1 MMQRR
6 DWLGSRP
13 VRRNLMLLFLPWM
26 LLILLLTVLLY
37 ERLLDARLAPL
48 LREQQYVLSEGL
60 GILNRQL
67 ANLLGHQQ
75 FLIQQ
80 PVLARALENPG
91 TSNRQALGRLFLEFS
106 ASTGGYDQ
114 IRWLDEQGNERV
126 RVDMTEDGAQLR
138 PDEHLQNMADA
149 YYFVEAMSLPAGGR
163 YLSRFDLQQVFG
175 VLQQPLKP
183 TLRVASPLFDQ
194 QGGRRGVLVLN
205 YLGAGLLK
213 RLGEVAADYAGSL
226 SLVDHE
232 GYWMLAPDPQDAW
245 GLMRG
250 RADATLASRNRSSWL
265 RMQQE
270 PSGVFSDADGLW
282 AYSRFDPYDQSR
294 LDNREGQWMLVAH
307 VPAPLV
313 RTLEGQIFWQVLA
326 LCVGMLALG
335 AFVVIRLGRSEYQ
348 HDCVQQDLL
357 GSQRALLRSNEALRE
372 TVEQLQRT
380 KGALLQAEKLSSLGT
395 LVAGVAHELNTPIG
409 AASVTASTL
418 QAAVQRARKTGQVDD
433 IGHFLGRSE
442 AGLSIVIDNLARMA
456 LLTQAFKRLASD
468 RASTERRQFDL
479 VALVQEVLVILA
491 PRLRQGDYQVCV
503 HAPDQLWLD
512 SYPGPISQVLQN
524 LIENALV
531 HAFEGREQG
540 VISVRLSRDEA
551 AHHCVIEVEDDGC
564 GMEEGVLAHIF
575 DPFFTTR
582 RGRGGTGLGL
592 HITHQ
597 LAVDILGAQLQ
608 VRSTPGVGSC
618 FRLVLA
624 LA

>member
-1 MMQRR
+1 MQWR

-13 VRRNLMLLFLPWM
+13 VRRNLMQLFVPWL

-48 LREQQYVLSEGL
+48 LREQQNVLSEGL
-60 GILNRQL
+60 GILNRQM
-67 ANLLGHQQ
+67 ATLLGNQQ

-80 PVLARALENPG
+80 PVLARVLENPG
-91 TSNRQALGRLFLEFS
+91 AASRQALGRLFLEFS
-106 ASTGGYDQ
+106 SSAGGYEQ
-114 IRWLDEQGNERV
+114 IRWLDEKGNERV
-126 RVDMTEDGAQLR
+126 RVDLAPDGARLQ
-138 PDEHLQNMADA
+138 PDQHLQNVADA
-149 YYFVEAMSLPAGGR
+149 YYFVEAMNLPAGGR
-163 YLSRFDLQQVFG
+163 YLSHFGLHQPPG

-183 TLRVASPLFDQ
+183 TLHVASPLFDQ
-194 QGGRRGVLVLN
+194 HGERRGVLVLN
-205 YLGAGLLK
+205 YLGAGLLE
-213 RLGEVAADYAGSL
+213 RLGETADDYAGSL

-232 GYWMLAPDPQDAW
+232 GYWMLAPDPQDTW

-250 RADATLASRNRSSWL
+250 RADATLASRNRASWL

-282 AYSRFDPYDQSR
+282 AYSRFDPYDQPRMGS
-294 LDNREGQWMLVAH
+294 REGQWLLVAH
-307 VPAPLV
+307 VSAALL
-313 RTLEGQIFWQVLA
+313 RTLQRQVLWQVLA
-326 LCVGMLALG
+326 LCVGMLVLG
-335 AFVVIRLGRSEYQ
+335 AFVVIRLGRAEYQ
-348 HDCVQQDLL
+348 HDCVQRDLL
-357 GSQRALLRSNEALRE
+357 GSQGALLRSNDALRE

-418 QAAVQRARKTGQVDD
+418 QAAVQRARKAGQVDD

-442 AGLSIVIDNLARMA
+442 AGLGIVIDNLARMA

-491 PRLRQGDYQVCV
+491 PRLRQGNYQVCV
-503 HAPDQLWLD
+503 QAPDQLWLD

-531 HAFEGREQG
+531 HAFEGREHG
-540 VISVRLSRDEA
+540 MISVRLSRDEA
-551 AHHCVIEVEDDGC
+551 AHQCVIEVEDNGC

-608 VRSTPGVGSC
+608 VRSSPGAGSC
-618 FRLVLA
+618 FRLVLG